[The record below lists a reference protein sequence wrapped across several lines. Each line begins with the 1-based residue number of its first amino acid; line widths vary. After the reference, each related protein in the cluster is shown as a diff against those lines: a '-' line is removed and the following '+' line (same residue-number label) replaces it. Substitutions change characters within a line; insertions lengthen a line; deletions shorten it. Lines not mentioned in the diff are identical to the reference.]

1 MLFNGKRVYKNA
13 FFSNNKLGLTA
24 EYPATRTNFFVADYV
39 RYAVSDT
46 CKSARFLSSWLR
58 GTRYA
63 VSDIYRRKSCRN
75 SWLRGTQ

>member
-1 MLFNGKRVYKNA
+1 MLF
-13 FFSNNKLGLTA
+13 FSYNKLGLTA